1 MMKKSMVVALAVLC
15 ASCGGGDQR
24 APDARQLLSAGSA
37 SGVGAAIAPA
47 SAYIELLQQVYV
59 AYFGRP
65 ADPSGLQYYAERC
78 ANANAPTKLNDF
90 IGAYDQNPTVK
101 AVIDAFGNSKESKDL
116 YGDDIELFVD
126 SVYRNIFNREAEPA
140 GKRYW
145 VDMIRKGAVTRAG
158 AALAI
163 MGGAQDSDL
172 QRVRSKIAAAT
183 AFTRSLQDDA
193 QKRAYD
199 GLGPNALVRL
209 ALAMVG
215 IDTAPDAFVNQAKGM
230 IGVSASGATG
240 KLLWRETIALPDK
253 SWPDRLEATSGGLY
267 VSSSKSDTVYK
278 LYELYG
284 RPAWRTKTV
293 PSLKSWIAAQPYGEG
308 VDDFDFYALSGDYGN
323 RRWGLDGEYV
333 DDISV
338 AGFTNGMVSG
348 QSTEPWIVDGQ
359 WKLRWYNGRNNNERL
374 LSTSY
379 TTVPGDRV
387 DFAHAILLGNPNDA
401 SVFVATGST
410 LAEYTSSGRQLTF
423 TMPGNGLTSTILY
436 MQWADDTLWIL
447 TGDALYRRI
456 DNQTLV
462 EVTRRPANQVNW
474 ASGAFCVQSGNVY
487 FNSGTAYDY
496 RARETFEWIKQGTM
510 PADQNL
516 AALLL
521 QGAIGG
527 AGIYCADNAKTPVIY
542 SINQDGMI
550 MRLYPL
556 SKPLK

>member
-1 MMKKSMVVALAVLC
+1 MMNRSMILALTVLC
-15 ASCGGGDQR
+15 ASCGGGDR
-24 APDARQLLSAGSA
+24 GGRELLSAGSA
-37 SGVGAAIAPA
+37 SRVSAAVAPA
-47 SAYIELLQQVYV
+47 SAYVELLQQVYV

-78 ANANAPTKLNDF
+78 ANANAPTRLNDF
-90 IGAYDQNPTVK
+90 IGAYGQNPTVK

-116 YGDDIELFVD
+116 YGDDIDLFVD

-145 VDMIRKGAVTRAG
+145 VDMIAKGAVTRAG

-163 MGGAQDSDL
+163 MGGAQSSDL

-183 AFTRSLQDDA
+183 AFSQSLQDDA
-193 QKRAYD
+193 QKKVYD

-215 IDTAPDAFVNQAKGM
+215 IDTAPDAFVSQARGM
-230 IGVSASGATG
+230 IGVAASGATG
-240 KLLWRETIALPDK
+240 KLLWRETVALPDR
-253 SWPDRLEATSGGLY
+253 SSPGRFEATSGGLY
-267 VSSSKSDTVYK
+267 VSSTKSDTVYK

-284 RPAWRTKTV
+284 RPAWRAKTV

-308 VDDFDFYALSGDYGN
+308 VDDFDIYASSGDFGN

-333 DDISV
+333 DDV
-338 AGFTNGMVSG
+338 RVEGFTNGMASG

-359 WKLRWYNGRNNNERL
+359 WKLRWYNGRNNSQRL

-379 TTVPGDRV
+379 TTVPGDRI
-387 DFAHAILLGNPNDA
+387 DFAHATLQGNPNDA
-401 SVFVATGST
+401 TVFVATGST
-410 LAEYTSSGRQLTF
+410 LVEYTSSGVKRTF
-423 TMPGNGLTSTILY
+423 TMPGGGLTSTILY
-436 MQWADDTLWIL
+436 MQWADNTLWVL
-447 TGDALYRRI
+447 TGDALYRLTDTQR
-456 DNQTLV
+456 LV
-462 EVTRRPANQVNW
+462 EVTKRPANQVNW

-487 FNSGTAYDY
+487 FNSGTAFDY
-496 RARETFEWIKQGTM
+496 RARETFDWIKQGTM
-510 PADQNL
+510 PVEQNL
-516 AALLL
+516 PALLL

-527 AGIYCADNAKTPVIY
+527 AGIYCSDKAKTPVIY
-542 SINQDGMI
+542 STSQDGMV